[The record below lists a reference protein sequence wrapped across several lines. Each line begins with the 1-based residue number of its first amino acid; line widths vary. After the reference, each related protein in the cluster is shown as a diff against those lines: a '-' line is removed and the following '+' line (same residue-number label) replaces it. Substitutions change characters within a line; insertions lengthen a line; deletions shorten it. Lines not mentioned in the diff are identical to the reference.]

1 MRRLEAY
8 KVLEAVYFNKRHAHL
23 VLKDQNFK
31 IEDQAFISA
40 LVYTTL
46 QHSLYLD
53 YQFDDLVDKKLP
65 KEVRLVLKM
74 ACAQYFK
81 MEAIPDYALVNE
93 YVELTKE
100 INKKHYAGVV
110 NAVLKK
116 IINRK
121 ERPVNGDGLDKASVE
136 YSMPLWILKLL
147 AKQYSEQEAIEYAKY
162 CQQIK
167 PSYVRLNTLKSQ
179 SDLDMSVFDTHN
191 GHLIAKPELFR
202 SGYFEQGLALIQD
215 INSQRVVNQ
224 LGLEAEME
232 VLDCC
237 CGPGTKTSQ
246 IAAILNNT
254 GHIDGVELYESR
266 AKATVELMERVGAT
280 NTTIHTSDVL
290 DFNLGKKYDRILVDA
305 PCSGLGVLSHKH
317 DLRYHILP
325 DDLDALQTLQA
336 QMLEHLSDQVKV
348 GGYLMYSTCTLN
360 RKENEKQ
367 IESFLKKHDNYEC
380 ELSETLIP
388 METGGDGFYIAKLKR
403 TW

>member
-8 KVLEAVYFNKRHAHL
+8 KVLEAVYFNNRHAHL
-23 VLKDQNFK
+23 VLKDQNFAV
-31 IEDQAFISA
+31 EDQAFISA

-53 YQFDDLVDKKLP
+53 YQFEDLVDKKLP
-65 KEVRLVLKM
+65 KEVKLVIKM
-74 ACAQYFK
+74 ALAQYFK

-93 YVELTKE
+93 YVELTKD
-100 INKKHYAGVV
+100 IKKKHYAGVV

-116 IINRK
+116 ILKRG
-121 ERPVNGDGLDKASVE
+121 ERVVEGDGLDKASIE

-147 AKQYSEQEAIEYAKY
+147 AKQYSVKEAIDYAIY

-167 PSYVRLNTLKSQ
+167 PSYVRLNTLKPQ
-179 SDLDMSVFDTHN
+179 ADLDMSVFDTHN

-224 LGLEAEME
+224 LGLEENME

-254 GHIDGVELYESR
+254 GHVDGVELYESR
-266 AKATVELMERVGAT
+266 ARATVELMDRVGAT
-280 NTTIHTSDVL
+280 NTSIHTSDVL
-290 DFNLGKKYDRILVDA
+290 DFNPEKEYDRILVDA

-317 DLRYHILP
+317 DLRYHIFP
-325 DDLDALQTLQA
+325 QDLDALQTLQA
-336 QMLEHLSDQVKV
+336 QMLEHLSDKVKI
-348 GGYLMYSTCTLN
+348 GGALMYSTCTLN

-367 IESFLKKHDNYEC
+367 IEAFLAKHDNYEC

>member
-8 KVLEAVYFNKRHAHL
+8 KVLEAVYFNNRHAHL
-23 VLKDQNFK
+23 VLKDQDFK
-31 IEDQAFISA
+31 PEDQAFISA

-53 YQFDDLVDKKLP
+53 YQFADLVDKKLP
-65 KEVRLVLKM
+65 KEVQLVLKM

-100 INKKHYAGVV
+100 IKKKPYAGVV

-116 IINRK
+116 IIKRGPRVI
-121 ERPVNGDGLDKASVE
+121 EAEGLEKASIE

-147 AKQYSEQEAIEYAKY
+147 SKQYSVDEAIAYADY

-167 PSYVRLNTLKSQ
+167 PSYVRLNTLKDTSEI
-179 SDLDMSVFDTHN
+179 DMSVFDTLN
-191 GHLIAKPELFR
+191 GELIAKPELFR

-215 INSQRVVNQ
+215 INSQRVVKQ
-224 LGLEAEME
+224 MGVEEHME

-246 IAAILNNT
+246 IAALLNNT
-254 GHIDGVELYESR
+254 GHVDGVELYESR

-290 DFNLGKKYDRILVDA
+290 DFNPEKEYDRILVDA

-325 DDLDALQTLQA
+325 QDLDALQTLQA
-336 QMLEHLSDQVKV
+336 KMLDHLSDKVKV
-348 GGYLMYSTCTLN
+348 GGVLMYSTCTLN

-367 IESFLKKHDNYEC
+367 VEAFLEKHDNYKC

-403 TW
+403 TC

>member
-8 KVLEAVYFNKRHAHL
+8 KVLDAVYFNGRHAHL
-23 VLKDQNFK
+23 VLKDQNFNA
-31 IEDQAFISA
+31 EDQAFISA

-53 YQFDDLVDKKLP
+53 YQFDDLVDSKLP
-65 KEVRLVLKM
+65 KQVRLVLRM

-81 MEAIPDYALVNE
+81 MESIPDYALVNE

-100 INKKHYAGVV
+100 IKKQHHAGVV

-116 IINRK
+116 IIARGP
-121 ERPVNGDGLDKASVE
+121 RPILVEGLEKASIE

-147 AKQYSEQEAIEYAKY
+147 SKQYSEAMAIDYAKY
-162 CQQIK
+162 CQEIK
-167 PSYVRLNTLKSQ
+167 PSYVRLNTLKDQ
-179 SDLDMSVFDTHN
+179 SETDMSVFDTHN

-202 SGYFEQGLALIQD
+202 SGYFEKGLALVQD

-224 LGLEAEME
+224 MDLEENME

-246 IAAILNNT
+246 IAALLKNT
-254 GHIDGVELYESR
+254 GHVDGVELYESR

-290 DFNLGKKYDRILVDA
+290 DYNSGKLYDRILVDA

-325 DDLDALQTLQA
+325 QDLDALETLQA
-336 QMLEHLSDQVKV
+336 AMLEHLKDQVKV
-348 GGYLMYSTCTLN
+348 GGYLVYSTCTLN

-367 IESFLKKHDNYEC
+367 IERFLGNNTHYEC
-380 ELSETLIP
+380 VLSETLNP
-388 METGGDGFYIAKLKR
+388 VETGGDGFYIAKLKR
-403 TW
+403 TC